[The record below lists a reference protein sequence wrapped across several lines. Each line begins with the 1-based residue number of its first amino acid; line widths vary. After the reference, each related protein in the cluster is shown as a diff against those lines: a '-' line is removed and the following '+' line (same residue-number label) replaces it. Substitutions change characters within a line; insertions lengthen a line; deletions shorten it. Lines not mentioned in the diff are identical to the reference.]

1 MEAIEK
7 LGVRVSNPEQ
17 DITLDGKTFAD
28 LVLFEYLRTENL
40 RRCTAAL
47 ALETIPDGESERL
60 AELQVQLQAMVN
72 ASSGV
77 LQEHLRIAHAQ
88 GLRFEIVP
96 TTGELH

>member
-17 DITLDGKTFAD
+17 AITLEGKSFAD

-40 RRCTAAL
+40 KRCAAAL
-47 ALETIPDGESERL
+47 ALELPDGESERL

-77 LQEHLRIAHAQ
+77 LQEYLRIAGAQ

-96 TTGELH
+96 APSELH